1 MVDRLAKRVQQSWET
16 LDAITDYCH
25 SRFVLRAPRTRV
37 IAFATVPANAPL
49 TPGRA
54 WCTLRAERDRAA
66 LEDMYGRQLEQ
77 LGSKFREKMGTMDDK
92 LGSASNPTHAAMG
105 PGSHCSCN
113 VCAVA
118 GGGGV
123 KGALRRVQDPAAGHP
138 AISHRGHADGHNA
151 LPTQDAD
158 RCGGRRRAQGSRRRR
173 PRAGQ
178 ANTRPVLGHGSM
190 PGPLHVI
197 HRPRKWAVPAQRLT
211 KPTVG
216 PGKHMHSLVLRLSAT
231 TRPTNWRPSSWRW
244 SSST

>member
-118 GGGGV
+118 GGGGLRGRFAV
-123 KGALRRVQDPAAGHP
+123 FRTLPPVILRLVTEATQMGTMRCQLKTQIDVEVVGALKEVVDEDRAPAKQIRGLSSVTAACLVRCTSYTVHVNGQCRRSG
-138 AISHRGHADGHNA
+138 
-151 LPTQDAD
+151 
-158 RCGGRRRAQGSRRRR
+158 
-173 PRAGQ
+173 
-178 ANTRPVLGHGSM
+178 
-190 PGPLHVI
+190 
-197 HRPRKWAVPAQRLT
+197 
-211 KPTVG
+211 
-216 PGKHMHSLVLRLSAT
+216 
-231 TRPTNWRPSSWRW
+231 
-244 SSST
+244 